1 MGYYRGDFYR
11 GSRGDPGFFSFLG
24 KVAKSALGFVPGV
37 GPILS
42 KVADVAVPAISK
54 IGGSAIVKR
63 SAGIIKAHP
72 VLTGAGAAGLAG
84 LAGAAAAH
92 HGSMAGAGMGA
103 MNGAG
108 GGFGRKRRRM
118 NVYNP
123 RALRR
128 ALRRAKGF
136 AHMARQIIRVQ
147 THYKHPKKFRIGHFK
162 KKSKR

>member
-1 MGYYRGDFYR
+1 
-11 GSRGDPGFFSFLG
+11 
-24 KVAKSALGFVPGV
+24 
-37 GPILS
+37 
-42 KVADVAVPAISK
+42 
-54 IGGSAIVKR
+54 
-63 SAGIIKAHP
+63 
-72 VLTGAGAAGLAG
+72 
-84 LAGAAAAH
+84 
-92 HGSMAGAGMGA
+92 MGA